1 MKSTPMVERR
11 DSENTLSTNRLS
23 MEDLPT
29 AESPTKT
36 ILTSWLD
43 VLIINY
49 KYFENNIVFKISEMI
64 GFKISPMIL
73 SIRIYD

>member
-1 MKSTPMVERR
+1 MVERR